1 MNLTEAINKA
11 DLSQYEGP
19 NRRPFRGTK
28 TSALLRLMQYSRR
41 RLPYCRNQLVSQ
53 RIEHILL
60 LIQGE
65 LAWRD
70 RENQSAG

>member
-1 MNLTEAINKA
+1 MNLTKA
-11 DLSQYEGP
+11 LAVSDLSLYPGP
-19 NRRPFRGTK
+19 NRRPFQGTK

-70 RENQSAG
+70 RENRIAG